1 MTATNAAV
9 SSRQRGMSTPSHD
22 HVPGLP
28 RPQSSRPEG
37 HDLDFADMS
46 IPGQDTEEA
55 SIHAVSPFLVAK
67 EQAGPAWARMTGE
80 EKKEAVRAVQDGA
93 LLVDGGGLTSR
104 SGRGQGGGGGGGRL
118 DRGGGSGSGISGS
131 VKVASGD
138 HTSTSNK
145 RRLEHLVRRKT
156 NGRQQGLDRKASGA
170 GIAPRMS
177 HAQGQ
182 GGQERKG

>member
-1 MTATNAAV
+1 MGRGKHLGSFAETMITSFLPSSTHSLRFLYKKQFPHMTATNAAV

-67 EQAGPAWARMTGE
+67 PSFTVSQ
-80 EKKEAVRAVQDGA
+80 
-93 LLVDGGGLTSR
+93 
-104 SGRGQGGGGGGGRL
+104 
-118 DRGGGSGSGISGS
+118 S
-131 VKVASGD
+131 VGC
-138 HTSTSNK
+138 
-145 RRLEHLVRRKT
+145 
-156 NGRQQGLDRKASGA
+156 GC
-170 GIAPRMS
+170 
-177 HAQGQ
+177 
-182 GGQERKG
+182 